1 MVAAAEQEYHA
12 MRDELSR
19 LLNAVHP
26 LLGQTGFSEVEAVT
40 DVWLTLL
47 QLDRSSCAF
56 LGAVAVVQIAK
67 AKDHKVRSPPSIEA
81 GHPP

>member
-12 MRDELSR
+12 MRIELSR
-19 LLNAVHP
+19 LLNAVRP
-26 LLGQTGFSEVEAVT
+26 LLSRTGFSEVEAVT

-47 QLDRSSCAF
+47 QLNRSNCAF

-67 AKDHKVRSPPSIEA
+67 VNGLPGPLASGPGS
-81 GHPP
+81 